1 MISRSAHI
9 YFRAFTLFLLLGLAF
24 GNLNYA
30 AIGMFFLAFFLL
42 GLNVGDIREI
52 QVERSYSRTTPR
64 VGDELEVRIRI
75 CVGKGTGFVETY
87 DALPEIFE
95 LTQGS
100 NVHLLWKPLGKQLDS
115 TFVYKIKC
123 TKRGAYE
130 MAATQ
135 VTRINALRLKRA
147 LPETFTKPSSIIVRH
162 KPSALR
168 RMKDVRGF
176 ARTQRLDTDIA
187 RIGSQSTEFEE
198 IREYVH
204 GDPIKNINWKAT
216 ARASTRGTPQL
227 MVNKYEP
234 EGKKAV
240 WFFLDA
246 ASYMQAGSSIENTF
260 ENTIKATTGV
270 VKFFVDKG
278 FKIGGTFFNARKN
291 VSIYPDL
298 GERQYFRVARE
309 LASLE
314 AGEPVAGAFPKVV
327 EEAKSQIIPMRPVSI
342 VITRPEVNFDETLA
356 GLRVLRKYTAHS
368 RRIRPIIVINP
379 LVYTSVAGSDDFATW
394 SMMVLKAENRSRY
407 QQLRRMGITVIDWDP
422 KKEDISVRL
431 LRQVRT
437 R

>member
-9 YFRAFTLFLLLGLAF
+9 YFRAFALFLLLGLIF
-24 GNLNYA
+24 GNLNFA
-30 AIGMFFLAFFLL
+30 ALGVFFLGFFLL
-42 GLNVGDIREI
+42 GLNVGDPRDVT
-52 QVERSYSRTTPR
+52 VERTYSRTTPR
-64 VGDELEVRIRI
+64 VGDEVDVRVRVAIGR
-75 CVGKGTGFVETY
+75 GTGFVETY

-100 NVHLLWKPLGKQLDS
+100 NVHLLWKPLGRRHET
-115 TFVYKIKC
+115 TFTYRIKC

-135 VTRINALRLKRA
+135 ITRINALRLKRA
-147 LPETFTKPSSIIVRH
+147 VPETVSKPDTLIVRH

-168 RMKDVRGF
+168 RMKEVRGF
-176 ARTQRLDTDIA
+176 ARTQRLDMDIA
-187 RIGSQSTEFEE
+187 RIGSQSTEFDE

-216 ARASTRGTPQL
+216 ARASTRGSLTP
-227 MVNKYEP
+227 MVNQYEP

-260 ENTIKATTGV
+260 ENTVKATTGV
-270 VKFFVDKG
+270 AKFFIDKG
-278 FKIGGTFFNARKN
+278 FKIGGSFFNARKN

-298 GERQYFRVARE
+298 GERQYFRVAQE
-309 LASLE
+309 LAALE
-314 AGEPVAGAFPKVV
+314 AGEAVPGAFAQAV
-327 EEAKSQIIPMRPVSI
+327 EAAKSQIIPMRPVSI
-342 VITRPEVNFDETLA
+342 VITRPEVNFDEALN

-379 LVYTSVAGSDDFATW
+379 LVYTSVAGSDDFANWT
-394 SMMVLKAENRSRY
+394 MLVLKAENRSRY
-407 QQLRRMGITVIDWDP
+407 AVLRRMGVTVIDWDP

-431 LRQVRT
+431 LRQVRA